1 MNFADHLSRDNI
13 KGSKLHRTFEIMS
26 WPNHNFFKVSQY
38 TGRFDL
44 AVYFSYG
51 TTQRSVVKYMYIYL
65 IPVVDPGYF
74 ERGAQKDGGFGFGG
88 LNAFLSF
95 SSFTWHIIKSINN
108 NKNWFFCTFNIFLFL
123 KNDKGVG
130 GFKIRQLFRLIKL
143 QDWWIQLIDNELG

>member
-65 IPVVDPGYF
+65 IPVDCGGSRIFWKGGP
-74 ERGAQKDGGFGFGG
+74 KDGGFGFGG

-108 NKNWFFCTFNIFLFL
+108 NKNWFFCTFNIFWFL
-123 KNDKGVG
+123 KNDKRG
-130 GFKIRQLFRLIKL
+130 GG
-143 QDWWIQLIDNELG
+143 IQNPPVISIN